1 MPEYIYL
8 DAIDSTNTYLSTIA
22 SQCEH
27 GTVVVAREQFAGR
40 GQRGN
45 TWESEPGRNLT
56 FSILLRPE
64 TIDAKRQFAV
74 SEIVSVAIVNVLR
87 QFIKDRKVSIKWPND
102 IYVDDMKISGILIE
116 NSLMGNRIDHSIV
129 GIGLN
134 VNQMKFFSDA
144 PNPVSLVAVTGQE
157 VELKQLLENI
167 CSEILNQME
176 FTVGEE
182 ELAVLHQKYFE
193 MLWRND
199 RYYSYRDCATGEL
212 FEASIVD
219 VAHSGLITLQS
230 TDGSQRVYAFK
241 EVAAVL

>member
-8 DAIDSTNTYLSTIA
+8 DAVDSTNTYLSSIA
-22 SQCEH
+22 SLCGH

-64 TIDAKRQFAV
+64 TIDARRQFAV

-87 QFIKDRKVSIKWPND
+87 QFIKDRRVSIKWPND
-102 IYVDDMKISGILIE
+102 IYVDDFKISGILIE
-116 NSLMGNRIDHSIV
+116 NSLMGNHIDHSIA

-134 VNQMKFFSDA
+134 VNQIEFYSDA
-144 PNPVSLVAVTGQE
+144 PNPISLATVIGQE
-157 VELKQLLENI
+157 VELEQLLEKV
-167 CSEILNQME
+167 CREILNQMDNA
-176 FTVGEE
+176 VGEE
-182 ELAVLHQKYFE
+182 ELAVLHKKYIE

-199 RYYSYRDCATGEL
+199 RYYNYRDCVTGEV

-219 VAHSGLITLQS
+219 VAHSGLLTLQCI
-230 TDGSQRVYAFK
+230 DGSRRVYAFK
-241 EVAAVL
+241 EVAAVF